1 MQQNQSV
8 SEMATEVLAR
18 QAGARAKRTGESLEE
33 ALRAVLQT
41 EAGRRLA
48 QLRNGVHRDER
59 AEQWQ
64 PNLLRER
71 AEERRLARLREERR
85 RLREE
90 ERSRAQKAA
99 WESFMRKER
108 RDLELRK
115 EGQLAEL
122 LGEALAGEPP
132 AALRRLARED
142 QRQAEEG
149 LVALTSNGKTFY
161 KLVEELT
168 EEDMG
173 ARIAADRLREAWLKE
188 RRGRRPVYGGGAQ
201 KLGGL
206 WASKFRCILQPS
218 THDCASSGS
227 HTVRPFSELT
237 RMLSPRIPRA
247 SSVPSGRAETL

>member
-1 MQQNQSV
+1 MQQDQSV

-18 QAGARAKRTGESLEE
+18 QAGARAKHTGESLEE

-41 EAGRRLA
+41 EAGRRLGR
-48 QLRNGVHRDER
+48 LRNGNHHDER
-59 AEQWQ
+59 ADEWQ
-64 PNLLRER
+64 SNLPQER
-71 AEERRLARLREERR
+71 AEERRIGYLEERR

-90 ERSRAQKAA
+90 ERGRARKAA

-108 RDLELRK
+108 LEIELRK

-168 EEDMG
+168 EGDMA

-188 RRGRRPVYGGGAQ
+188 RRDGWLEYGGGSQ
-201 KLGGL
+201 G
-206 WASKFRCILQPS
+206 
-218 THDCASSGS
+218 
-227 HTVRPFSELT
+227 E
-237 RMLSPRIPRA
+237 
-247 SSVPSGRAETL
+247 GRL

>member
-18 QAGARAKRTGESLEE
+18 QAGARARRTGESLEE

-41 EAGRRLA
+41 EAGQRLGR
-48 QLRNGVHRDER
+48 LRDGEHRDES

-64 PNLLRER
+64 PSLLRER

-90 ERSRAQKAA
+90 ERNRARKAA

-115 EGQLAEL
+115 EGQLARL

-132 AALRRLARED
+132 AALQRLARGE

-149 LVALTSNGKTFY
+149 LVALTSNGKVYY
-161 KLVEELT
+161 KLVEEL
-168 EEDMG
+168 EEGDMG

-188 RRGRRPVYGGGAQ
+188 RRDGGLHFGGGPQ
-201 KLGGL
+201 G
-206 WASKFRCILQPS
+206 
-218 THDCASSGS
+218 
-227 HTVRPFSELT
+227 E
-237 RMLSPRIPRA
+237 
-247 SSVPSGRAETL
+247 GRL